1 MESTSPQSTQVSDE
15 EMNHIKVKLTSVFR
29 KYSNMV
35 HEESNNEKVVKAAT
49 KLFEMA
55 WKGGSEFLSTKDPF
69 EAALSIFGKTV
80 VGSSLSK
87 ISTNQVAGLLGV
99 IISSVQPQVA
109 NIFSSFQIK
118 FDSLSRQQ
126 FPCFSRKLQM
136 ILII

>member
-1 MESTSPQSTQVSDE
+1 MESSSRQSTQVSDE
-15 EMNHIKVKLTSVFR
+15 ELNHIKVKLTSVFR

-35 HEESNNEKVVKAAT
+35 HEESKNEKVVKAAA

-69 EAALSIFGKTV
+69 EAALSLFGKNV

-99 IISSVQPQVA
+99 IISSVQPQVVKISGLTQSITVS
-109 NIFSSFQIK
+109 NN
-118 FDSLSRQQ
+118 
-126 FPCFSRKLQM
+126 
-136 ILII
+136 